1 MSGWGDLVALG
12 GLLLRES
19 FVAFGGGVAILPEL
33 ERVAVTQH
41 HWLTAQQFGDVYAL
55 GQLTP
60 GPGMLMVVAI
70 GYKVAGLAGA
80 LVALVTMFV
89 PVAALSYVVGARWH
103 ALRTSPWR
111 DALAKGLIPV
121 TLGLLAAGTYT
132 LTRASVTDLGGALIA
147 TVAGLLLLSRR
158 VSPALIV
165 LAGGVAGVALYH

>member
-12 GLLLRES
+12 SLFVRES

-33 ERVAVTQH
+33 ERVAVTQQ
-41 HWLTAQQFGDVYAL
+41 HWLTAQQFGDCYAL

-70 GYKVAGLAGA
+70 GYKVAGVPGA
-80 LVALVTMFV
+80 LVSLLAMFV

-103 ALRTSPWR
+103 ALRGSPWR
-111 DALAKGLIPV
+111 IAIGKGLTPV
-121 TLGLLAAGTYT
+121 TIGLLAAGTYT
-132 LTRASVTDLGGALIA
+132 LTRASVTDVGGVVIAAL
-147 TVAGLLLLSRR
+147 AGALLLSRR

-165 LAGGVAGVALYH
+165 LAGGLAGVALYH